1 MAVGDA
7 RKTVARE
14 RPDVSPAASKPTP
27 PPGASRCD
35 SVGAMIE
42 RITIQNYKC
51 LRDVSVDLA
60 PFTVLIGPND
70 SGKSSLLDAIVAL
83 GRPSSEMLE
92 GGSTRETLVWR
103 GERTRSMQWKVEAAA
118 GNIQCRYEL
127 SLPVNGP
134 PENET
139 LLVDGTTALLVHRRD
154 MRTLD
159 ERFIRDFGPYD
170 AASARLYAA
179 KATPQTQ
186 PLIDAFTASQKY
198 RLDPTVLHRTA
209 TPSPKPSLSH
219 SGDNLAAVLDALITG
234 PDRDAITKLEADLR
248 AAVPTLRGVALRTVS
263 SDAGFAKALD
273 FVLAG
278 SGPRVT
284 IPASQASEGALLLTA
299 FLALIHGESPEILLI
314 EEPENGLHPSRL
326 KLVIELLRRISTGE
340 VGGRPRQVIVTTH
353 SPILLNYARPEE
365 VRVVQRDPEQGTYV
379 RALTDAPDLPRMLE
393 EFAVGEL
400 WYMLGE
406 EGLFAR
412 KAAT

>member
-1 MAVGDA
+1 
-7 RKTVARE
+7 
-14 RPDVSPAASKPTP
+14 
-27 PPGASRCD
+27 
-35 SVGAMIE
+35 
-42 RITIQNYKC
+42 
-51 LRDVSVDLA
+51 
-60 PFTVLIGPND
+60 
-70 SGKSSLLDAIVAL
+70 
-83 GRPSSEMLE
+83 
-92 GGSTRETLVWR
+92 
-103 GERTRSMQWKVEAAA
+103 
-118 GNIQCRYEL
+118 
-127 SLPVNGP
+127 
-134 PENET
+134 
-139 LLVDGTTALLVHRRD
+139 
-154 MRTLD
+154 
-159 ERFIRDFGPYD
+159 
-170 AASARLYAA
+170 
-179 KATPQTQ
+179 
-186 PLIDAFTASQKY
+186 
-198 RLDPTVLHRTA
+198 
-209 TPSPKPSLSH
+209 
-219 SGDNLAAVLDALITG
+219 
-234 PDRDAITKLEADLR
+234 
-248 AAVPTLRGVALRTVS
+248 VALRTVS